1 MKKAAILLVFITLFV
16 SAVSLASAE
25 QDVAIALK
33 DLASELF
40 THIGK
45 SEFEAAAA
53 LFHYPPTYTP
63 KERSHDAAA
72 VSRMLEFLA
81 EEFGSPKSPRASE
94 SPAQYWS
101 VAAMGGNIPYWQA
114 NPVFL
119 QSRYEVAF
127 TKEGVGYVLLQFCKL
142 NSQWE
147 IRAVAYALP
156 AQRPDSKARVMEI
169 GEKMMQIMKPFMG
182 EPETGNKANKT

>member
-1 MKKAAILLVFITLFV
+1 MKKTAIFLASITLFV
-16 SAVSLASAE
+16 SAVSIASAE
-25 QDVAIALK
+25 QGATIALK
-33 DLASELF
+33 ALASEFF
-40 THIGK
+40 THIEK

-72 VSRMLEFLA
+72 VSRMLEFFA

-114 NPVFL
+114 NPVLL
-119 QSRYEVAF
+119 QSWYDVAF
-127 TKEGVGYVLLQFCKL
+127 TKEGDGYVLFQFCKL
-142 NSQWE
+142 SSEWE
-147 IRAVAYALP
+147 IRAAAYALP
-156 AQRPDSKARVMEI
+156 AQRPGSKARVMEI
-169 GEKMMQIMKPFMG
+169 GEKMMQIMKPFME

>member
-1 MKKAAILLVFITLFV
+1 MKKAAILLAFITLFV

-156 AQRPDSKARVMEI
+156 AQRPDSKVRVMEI

>member
-1 MKKAAILLVFITLFV
+1 MKKAAILLAFITLFV

-182 EPETGNKANKT
+182 EPETGNQANKT

>member
-1 MKKAAILLVFITLFV
+1 MKKTAIFLASITLFV
-16 SAVSLASAE
+16 SAVSIASAE
-25 QDVAIALK
+25 QGATIALK
-33 DLASELF
+33 ALASEFF
-40 THIGK
+40 THIEK

-72 VSRMLEFLA
+72 VSRMLEFFA

-114 NPVFL
+114 NPVLL
-119 QSRYEVAF
+119 QSWYDVAF
-127 TKEGVGYVLLQFCKL
+127 TKEGDGYVLFQFCKL
-142 NSQWE
+142 SSEWE
-147 IRAVAYALP
+147 IRAAAYALP
-156 AQRPDSKARVMEI
+156 AQRPGSKARVMEI

>member
-1 MKKAAILLVFITLFV
+1 MKKTAIFLASITLFV

-25 QDVAIALK
+25 QDSATALK
-33 DLASELF
+33 ALESAFF

-72 VSRMLEFLA
+72 VSRMLEFFA

-114 NPVFL
+114 NPVLL
-119 QSRYEVAF
+119 QSRYDVAF
-127 TKEGVGYVLLQFCKL
+127 TKEGYGYVMFQFCKL

-169 GEKMMQIMKPFMG
+169 GEKLIQIMKPFM
-182 EPETGNKANKT
+182 EESETGNKANKT

>member
-1 MKKAAILLVFITLFV
+1 MKKTAIFLASITLFV
-16 SAVSLASAE
+16 STIPFATAE
-25 QDVAIALK
+25 QDSAIAIKVLE
-33 DLASELF
+33 SEFF

-72 VSRMLEFLA
+72 VSLMLEVFA

-94 SPAQYWS
+94 YPAQYWS

-114 NPVFL
+114 NPVLL
-119 QSRYEVAF
+119 QSRYDVAF
-127 TKEGVGYVLLQFCKL
+127 TKEGYGYVLFQFCKL
-142 NSQWE
+142 SSQWE
-147 IRAVAYALP
+147 IRAAAYALP

-169 GEKMMQIMKPFMG
+169 GEKMMQIMKPFM
-182 EPETGNKANKT
+182 EESETGNKANKT

>member
-1 MKKAAILLVFITLFV
+1 MKKAAILLAFITLFV